1 MLLQGKTEYHQDP
14 KEKYMFPFQTPERI
28 DEHPSPRIINSH
40 MYFRHLPR
48 DILKKRPKIVFVSRN
63 PKDIVVSFYHHCHNA
78 SLKYNGSWNDFLEF
92 FMSSDTG
99 NEYQLQV

>member
-14 KEKYMFPFQTPERI
+14 KEKYMFPFQTPEII

-48 DILKKRPKIVFVSRN
+48 EILKKRPKIVCLFLLT
-63 PKDIVVSFYHHCHNA
+63 
-78 SLKYNGSWNDFLEF
+78 LKTLLYLSIITVIMPL
-92 FMSSDTG
+92 
-99 NEYQLQV
+99 